1 MEALLRAVKLAG
13 GQTALARRIGK
24 TQSHVAQ
31 WLRRGQVG
39 PTVCIPIEFAV
50 GGQVTR
56 YELRPDVFGE
66 PPQPAEA
73 GR

>member
-1 MEALLRAVKLAG
+1 MEALLKAVRLAG

-39 PTVCIPIEFAV
+39 PTVCISIEYAV

-66 PPQPAEA
+66 PPRPGEP
-73 GR
+73 RR